1 MLTWSI
7 KGQEKIIQNLM
18 NIQKQII
25 ASANRGLT
33 SASYKLRDGAVDKYL
48 QPKLG
53 KSVEGAIRDK
63 RTWGISKISQLEVKL
78 TSNSSHSQAVELG
91 TLERGIMH
99 ASEYTKNKRAFPV
112 GLSQGGPV
120 TMSATIR
127 PQPGKF
133 YLTQSM
139 NDPTVHNQMLDEL
152 AKVIRQAIGV

>member
-91 TLERGIMH
+91 TLERGM
-99 ASEYTKNKRAFPV
+99 N
-112 GLSQGGPV
+112 
-120 TMSATIR
+120 
-127 PQPGKF
+127 
-133 YLTQSM
+133 SM
-139 NDPTVHNQMLDEL
+139 L
-152 AKVIRQAIGV
+152 I